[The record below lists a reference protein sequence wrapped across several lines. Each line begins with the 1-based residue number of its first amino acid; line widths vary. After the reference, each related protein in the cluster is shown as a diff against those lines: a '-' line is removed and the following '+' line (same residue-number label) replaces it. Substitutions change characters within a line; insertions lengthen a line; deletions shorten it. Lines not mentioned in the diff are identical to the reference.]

1 MTDAGEPR
9 KIGRL
14 QLADYLDD
22 VASSSPTPGGG
33 SVGGVVAALAA
44 GLGEMVGNLTKPGAD
59 GMRPDVF
66 ESALA
71 RLGALR
77 ADALA
82 LAEADEAAYAGYRAA
97 SSMPKVTDEE
107 KSRRSASLQDAL
119 LIATEVPLALA
130 ACSVDILQA
139 LEPITRH
146 GNPHALSD
154 ALLGSLLAKAA
165 GEGALLNVR
174 GNAGMIRDSAFAGRA
189 LAAADR
195 LEQALAG
202 ARAAVVSAAN
212 R

>member
-1 MTDAGEPR
+1 MTDAEPR

-33 SVGGVVAALAA
+33 SVGGVAAALAA

-97 SSMPKVTDEE
+97 SSMPKATDEE
-107 KSRRSASLQDAL
+107 KSRRSAALQDAL
-119 LIATEVPLALA
+119 HIATEVPLALA

-146 GNPHALSD
+146 DNPHALSD

-174 GNAGMIRDSAFAGRA
+174 GNAGMIKDSAFAGRA

-195 LEQALAG
+195 LEQELEG